1 MKGARLSGGRH
12 TGAPVDDAAGMH
24 RRRVSRT
31 IACLLTLLPC
41 ASCHEARGGSPDSTP
56 ATPATDAP
64 TLTDAAAQPGLP
76 PLASDPPIVPLAVP
90 GFSDAVISIPLGLTG
105 PRPVVVATHGAYDAP
120 EGLCDDQRWVLRDCA
135 WVVCPR
141 GRPLHDGTFAYDS
154 GPSLEREIDATLDAL
169 AARYPGYVDGGPVT
183 YVGFSLGAI
192 LGAWI
197 VAHDP
202 ARFPRAVL
210 IEGGEDRWTDA
221 SARAFARGGGQR
233 VLFACGLRGRV
244 PGAQQAAAI
253 LGRAG
258 VHAHVVLARLPDAG
272 QFIHWY
278 NGPVAD
284 EQREQLDWLMEGDP
298 RWSVLATGPA
308 R

>member
-1 MKGARLSGGRH
+1 MKGEGFPGVRHSGA
-12 TGAPVDDAAGMH
+12 TADDAGRMTS
-24 RRRVSRT
+24 RRSVRP
-31 IACLLTLLPC
+31 IPCLFAALGAL
-41 ASCHEARGGSPDSTP
+41 SCRGAAEGHPDVTAPNLQVAAASPDAGAELERLP
-56 ATPATDAP
+56 
-64 TLTDAAAQPGLP
+64 LT
-76 PLASDPPIVPLAVP
+76 SDPPIVPLAVP
-90 GFSDAVISIPLGLTG
+90 GFSDAVVSVPLGAKG
-105 PRPVVVATHGAYDAP
+105 PLPVVVATHGAYDAP
-120 EGLCDDQRWVLRDCA
+120 EGLCDDQRWVLHDRA

-141 GRPLHDGTFAYDS
+141 GRPLHDGTFRYDS
-154 GPSLEREIDATLDAL
+154 GPSLEREIDATLGAL
-169 AARYPGYVDGGPVT
+169 AGRYPGYVDGGPVT

-210 IEGGEDRWTDA
+210 IEGGEDRWTDV

-244 PGAQQAAAI
+244 PGAQRAAAI

-258 VHAHVVLARLPDAG
+258 VDAHVVLARLPDAG

-284 EQREQLDWLMEGDP
+284 EQREQVDWLMEGDP
-298 RWSVLATGPA
+298 RWSVLPTGPG

>member
-1 MKGARLSGGRH
+1 MAGAWFSAVRH
-12 TGAPVDDAAGMH
+12 SGAPAGDATGMSP
-24 RRRVSRT
+24 RRAFHLV
-31 IACLLTLLPC
+31 ACILGVFVC
-41 ASCHEARGGSPDSTP
+41 ASCNGARGVDPGSTSPEPGSDTPTPPD
-56 ATPATDAP
+56 AVV
-64 TLTDAAAQPGLP
+64 LPGLP
-76 PLASDPPIVPLAVP
+76 ALASDPPIVPLPVP
-90 GFSDAVISIPLGLTG
+90 GFADAVISFPLGSTG
-105 PRPVVVATHGAYDAP
+105 PRPVVVATHGAFDPP
-120 EGLCDDQRWVLRDCA
+120 EGLCDDQRWVLGNRG

-141 GRPLHDGTFAYDS
+141 GRPLHDGTFRFDTAA
-154 GPSLEREIDATLDAL
+154 GLAHEIDAAVGAL
-169 AARYPGYVDGGPVT
+169 VARYPGYVDDGAMT

-192 LGAWI
+192 LGASI

-258 VHAHVVLARLPDAG
+258 VDTHVVLARLPDAG

-284 EQREQLDWLMEGDP
+284 EQRAQLDWLVEGDA
-298 RWSVLATGPA
+298 RWSVLPTGPA